1 MWGVCEQT
9 FNYNSAQM
17 RFQNYIFC
25 FVDDIYCCGS
35 NCVEKKKDLV
45 HLIFNSG
52 IMYQLF
58 S

>member
-9 FNYNSAQM
+9 LNYNSAQM
-17 RFQNYIFC
+17 RFQNYVFC
-25 FVDDIYCCGS
+25 FEDDIDCYGS
-35 NCVEKKKDLV
+35 NSVEKKSLV
-45 HLIFNSG
+45 HLIFSSG